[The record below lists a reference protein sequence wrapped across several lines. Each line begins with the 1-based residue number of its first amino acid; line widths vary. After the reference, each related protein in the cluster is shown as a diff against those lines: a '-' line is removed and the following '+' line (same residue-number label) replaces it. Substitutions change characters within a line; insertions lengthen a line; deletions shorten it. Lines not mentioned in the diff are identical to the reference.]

1 MSNRTENIARVNK
14 VKKYIAENLENEL
27 PLSELA
33 EIANFS
39 PFHFQ
44 RVFKSIAEETPKQYI
59 KRLRLEASA
68 HFIVLNPGT
77 SLLEVAIQNG
87 FGSIEAFSRAFKNY
101 YGLSPDNFRK
111 ESEED
116 KMSRIYK
123 KTKLNE
129 HKVFDHSIFITE
141 KIEEDSMK
149 LEIEIVKTPPTRV
162 IYTPITLGNIETVV
176 DSYKAVKR
184 WASARNLINSNTQFF
199 GLLNDFPAFTALDKC
214 RFQSCVSVEVEP
226 NVSGEIMYMELPSM
240 LCAKFEVYGGINEII
255 KAIMWL
261 ATHWLPESGYKIKHV
276 PIKMVSLS
284 DPTENY
290 LHDISHQVYLGIEA
304 K

>member
-87 FGSIEAFSRAFKNY
+87 FGSIKAFSRAFKNY

-149 LEIEIVKTPPTRV
+149 
-162 IYTPITLGNIETVV
+162 
-176 DSYKAVKR
+176 
-184 WASARNLINSNTQFF
+184 
-199 GLLNDFPAFTALDKC
+199 
-214 RFQSCVSVEVEP
+214 
-226 NVSGEIMYMELPSM
+226 
-240 LCAKFEVYGGINEII
+240 
-255 KAIMWL
+255 
-261 ATHWLPESGYKIKHV
+261 
-276 PIKMVSLS
+276 
-284 DPTENY
+284 
-290 LHDISHQVYLGIEA
+290 
-304 K
+304 